1 MTPLPSRF
9 RRLFI
14 GVSPTFQI
22 LSRYGIVLREL
33 PGSTHPIGL
42 RTEELFISYSTLGY
56 RGSLLFEDHR
66 LSSIVTDYGLL
77 IL

>member
-1 MTPLPSRF
+1 MSPS
-9 RRLFI
+9 
-14 GVSPTFQI
+14 FQI
-22 LSRYGIVLREL
+22 LSRDGVVLRQL
-33 PGSTHPIGL
+33 PGSTDPVRL

-66 LSSIVTDYGLL
+66 LGSIVTDYGLL